1 MIKLSQRLQAIADMV
16 PAGVKVADIGTD
28 HGFLPCYLAQSGK
41 AEQVIACD
49 VNAQPLALAQKNI
62 ADYNVADKVSTR
74 LGDGLAVI
82 KPGEVDVVTIAG
94 MGGALMIDILDAS
107 PMVVD
112 RLKRIV
118 LQPNV
123 GAEAVRIWA
132 EKNRWQI
139 VAEELVKE
147 NDIFSVIIVLEQGR
161 SDRFMSAVEL
171 YLGPKLL
178 AEHHPLLGLYISE
191 EWEKTQRIL
200 EQLSK
205 SDSEESRKKEK
216 QLRQKWED
224 INGVIKCKLGVT
236 LS

>member
-1 MIKLSQRLQAIADMV
+1 MIKLSQRLQAIADLV
-16 PAGVKVADIGTD
+16 PAGAKVADIGTD

-41 AEQVIACD
+41 AELVIACD
-49 VNAQPLALAQKNI
+49 VNAQPLALAQRNI
-62 ADYNVADKVSTR
+62 TDYNVGDKVSTR
-74 LGDGLAVI
+74 LGNGLAVLN
-82 KPGEVDVVTIAG
+82 PGEVDTVTIAG

-139 VAEELVKE
+139 VAEDLIRE

-178 AEHHPLLGLYISE
+178 AEHHPMLGLYISE
-191 EWEKTQRIL
+191 EWEKTQHIL
-200 EQLSK
+200 EQLAK

>member
-16 PAGVKVADIGTD
+16 PAGAKVADIGTD

-62 ADYNVADKVSTR
+62 AGYNVADKVSTR

-178 AEHHPLLGLYISE
+178 ADHHPLLGLYISE
-191 EWEKTQRIL
+191 EWEKTQHIL

>member
-1 MIKLSQRLQAIADMV
+1 MIKLSQRLQAIADLV
-16 PAGVKVADIGTD
+16 PAGAKVADIGTD

-41 AEQVIACD
+41 AELVIACD

-62 ADYNVADKVSTR
+62 TDYNVGDKVSTR
-74 LGDGLAVI
+74 LGNGLAVL
-82 KPGEVDVVTIAG
+82 KPGEVDTVTIAG
-94 MGGALMIDILDAS
+94 MGGSLMIDILDAS

-139 VAEELVKE
+139 VAEDLIRE

-178 AEHHPLLGLYISE
+178 AEHHPMLGLYISE
-191 EWEKTQRIL
+191 EWEKTQHIL
-200 EQLSK
+200 DQLSK